1 MTDTSFWLAALGAT
15 RHLVGDGSLAERL
28 YRARQALCAGLG
40 SSEGAPPDLR
50 RERAA
55 VDALLAAPVL
65 AGSDPPALDLPPAEA
80 RDLAQTIVSLL
91 VETQGL

>member
-1 MTDTSFWLAALGAT
+1 MAESSFWFTALTAT
-15 RHLVGDGSLAERL
+15 RHLVGEGALAERL
-28 YRARQALCAGLG
+28 YQAQQALRTGLRDA
-40 SSEGAPPDLR
+40 EQPPPDLR

-55 VDALLAAPVL
+55 VDALLSTPII
-65 AGSDPPALDLPPAEA
+65 AGSDPPALDLAPADA